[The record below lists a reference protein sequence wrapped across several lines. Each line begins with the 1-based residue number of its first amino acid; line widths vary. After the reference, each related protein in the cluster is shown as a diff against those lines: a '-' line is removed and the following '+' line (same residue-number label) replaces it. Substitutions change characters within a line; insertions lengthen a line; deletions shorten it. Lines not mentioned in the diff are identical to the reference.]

1 VPTAYFHCI
10 VYNVYYFSAFVMAI
24 MRSVFKVFD
33 VDYFFVCDGCLRLL
47 CVFFISVL
55 S

>member
-1 VPTAYFHCI
+1 MVRAI
-10 VYNVYYFSAFVMAI
+10 VTGNVLVGGAAFVMAI

-33 VDYFFVCDGCLRLL
+33 VDYFFIFDGCLRLL